1 MLIMNIIYL
10 QFYNT
15 LIFIQ
20 REQYEKQILELKT
33 TSTKY
38 QNKSAN
44 LLIEKKTMEEK
55 YNKLSDQYQKIIQS
69 GNTNKKIVTNNSIE
83 ILETLKNNDL
93 LKILSKFKGTEKLIE
108 TCKNGFNES
117 LRELLFEISA
127 LKNFIFDVNQEMCNF
142 INIKVNDLSHKCVY
156 LDQSLIQMPFLDIIH
171 KVKKIYRNNMDI
183 ALYRREPVCEVYKEE
198 GEDNYVENNDDEEE
212 EEEKPKML
220 NEAKLANKPSDN
232 RNINKNNNISNNKNI
247 IKANNDRII
256 NKGVSNN
263 ILNNKNDKGNDIYK
277 GSLFEKNNDRNDG
290 NDRNDNS
297 ISLVSRDRDDDREN
311 LSSLSNFTNNDK
323 YDNKFE
329 SEQNNNYEELENLKK
344 KWMNTLLKK

>member
-69 GNTNKKIVTNNSIE
+69 GNTNKKIVT
-83 ILETLKNNDL
+83 NNDL

-183 ALYRREPVCEVYKEE
+183 ALYRR
-198 GEDNYVENNDDEEE
+198 
-212 EEEKPKML
+212 
-220 NEAKLANKPSDN
+220 
-232 RNINKNNNISNNKNI
+232 
-247 IKANNDRII
+247 
-256 NKGVSNN
+256 
-263 ILNNKNDKGNDIYK
+263 
-277 GSLFEKNNDRNDG
+277 
-290 NDRNDNS
+290 
-297 ISLVSRDRDDDREN
+297 
-311 LSSLSNFTNNDK
+311 
-323 YDNKFE
+323 
-329 SEQNNNYEELENLKK
+329 
-344 KWMNTLLKK
+344 